1 MCIYIYILLIW
12 HDDPKCAPIIWAAHG
27 LADDMAHCY
36 SCLQDTYSG
45 WLANCWLQ
53 PVIKTILISAEAE
66 DASSSFPKAVG
77 GNGKLRSCEWK
88 LFNIYTG
95 MNLFGKSL
103 FVDMF
108 RGLTLIEFHGFLGP
122 SWLIKREGGL
132 ELPLPG
138 SLVATDAVSVV
149 HSYHGSVLVVQHGYA
164 KWSICRPC
172 DFP

>member
-1 MCIYIYILLIW
+1 MYMLYIYIYVHVYIYIYYIYAHMYICKIIIVIIIMIIYIYILLIW

-36 SCLQDTYSG
+36 SCLHDTYSG

-53 PVIKTILISAEAE
+53 PAIKTILISAEAE

-88 LFNIYTG
+88 PQKTKTVWMLYIYTG
-95 MNLFGKSL
+95 MNRFGKSL

-108 RGLTLIEFHGFLGP
+108 RGLTLIEFH
-122 SWLIKREGGL
+122 
-132 ELPLPG
+132 
-138 SLVATDAVSVV
+138 
-149 HSYHGSVLVVQHGYA
+149 
-164 KWSICRPC
+164 
-172 DFP
+172 